1 LVVWPKDIKDKKKR
15 REKMPKLTYIDERG
29 QEKPLESQK
38 KTPGFS
44 FFMGFLMLSLI
55 FGGAGGFLVGYFL
68 PTKEAKQQVV
78 KTLTD
83 KEKTEKLIIEESSA
97 VIDTVKKVGPSVVS
111 ILTTNNV
118 MDFFGDIL
126 KQKGGGTGFVIT
138 SDGLILTNKHVV
150 ANSNELTIIT
160 RDGRTYKGVVKS
172 IDPLTDLAIV
182 SINAKDLPVVELGDS
197 DKLEVGQHVVA
208 IGNALGE
215 FQNTVTTGVIS
226 AKGRTLVAEGER
238 FDNMIQTDAAINP
251 GNSGGPLVNLKGQ
264 VVGVNTAMAGN
275 AENIGFAIPINIANS
290 AIESFKKNGK
300 IIRPYVGIR
309 YIPITKEI
317 ATVNS
322 LPVDYGILIKGGYNF
337 NELAVVPNS
346 PAQKAGLREGDIVT
360 AVNDQKISENKSLNS
375 VLLQY
380 QPGDTVELT
389 VLRDPK
395 EQKIKLTLGESK

>member
-1 LVVWPKDIKDKKKR
+1 
-15 REKMPKLTYIDERG
+15 MPNLTYINEQGHER
-29 QEKPLESQK
+29 PLEPQK
-38 KTPGFS
+38 RNPGFS
-44 FFMGFLMLSLI
+44 FFMGFLILSLI

-68 PTKEAKQQVV
+68 PTKEAKQQAV
-78 KTLTD
+78 KTLTE
-83 KEKTEKLIIEESSA
+83 KEKTEKVVVEESSA
-97 VIDTVKKVGPSVVS
+97 IIDTVKKVGPSVVS

-118 MDFFGDIL
+118 MDFFGDIV
-126 KQKGGGTGFVIT
+126 KQKGGGTGFIIT

-150 ANSNELTIIT
+150 ADAGELTVVT
-160 RDGRTYKGVVKS
+160 RDGKNYKGVVKS
-172 IDPLTDLAIV
+172 IDPLADLAIV
-182 SINAKDLPVVELGDS
+182 SIDAKDLPVVELGDS

-226 AKGRTLVAEGER
+226 AKDRTLEAEGER
-238 FDNMIQTDAAINP
+238 FDNMLQTDAAINP

-275 AENIGFAIPINIANS
+275 AENIGFAIPINLAKY

-300 IIRPYVGIR
+300 IIRPYIGIR

-317 ATVNS
+317 ATINN
-322 LPVDYGILIKGGYNF
+322 LPVDYGVLIKSGRSF
-337 NELAVVPNS
+337 NELAVVPGS

-360 AVNDQKISENKSLNS
+360 AVNDQKIDENKSLNS
-375 VLLQY
+375 ILLQY

-389 VLRDPK
+389 VMRNSQ